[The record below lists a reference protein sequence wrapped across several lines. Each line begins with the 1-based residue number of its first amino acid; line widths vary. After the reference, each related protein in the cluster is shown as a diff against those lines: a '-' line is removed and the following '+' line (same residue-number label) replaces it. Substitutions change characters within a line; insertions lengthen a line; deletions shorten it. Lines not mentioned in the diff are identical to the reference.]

1 MTFDSLKNTLLEL
14 NIVVDNQY
22 LDNYCSLIIN
32 NLSTPVQKYKTQKHH
47 IIPRCYYKC
56 NNLQVN
62 NESSNLINLLYK
74 DHLLA
79 HYYLSLCGIGKFR
92 YYNETALFFLSYYM
106 DKPDIK
112 ELLSKLDNIQN
123 LYTEY
128 CRYNSATH
136 LGKPSWNKNKHYS
149 RKPTSKEARIKASNT
164 MRGKYKGCIWIHK
177 DLENKRI
184 YPQDFHLYEKL
195 GYSLGRNDPEA
206 FKKISDREK
215 LNPNKAMLGKKHSL
229 STRKKMSDSAKG
241 VKKSISARANMSKA
255 RLGKILISN
264 DALKKSFYIN
274 KEEYDSYQE
283 LGYHKGKLKR

>member
-32 NLSTPVQKYKTQKHH
+32 NLSTPVQKYETQKHH

-92 YYNETALFFLSYYM
+92 YSNETALFFLSYYM

-128 CRYNSATH
+128 CKYNSATH
-136 LGKPSWNKNKHYS
+136 LGKPS
-149 RKPTSKEARIKASNT
+149 
-164 MRGKYKGCIWIHK
+164 
-177 DLENKRI
+177 
-184 YPQDFHLYEKL
+184 
-195 GYSLGRNDPEA
+195 
-206 FKKISDREK
+206 
-215 LNPNKAMLGKKHSL
+215 
-229 STRKKMSDSAKG
+229 
-241 VKKSISARANMSKA
+241 
-255 RLGKILISN
+255 
-264 DALKKSFYIN
+264 
-274 KEEYDSYQE
+274 
-283 LGYHKGKLKR
+283 